1 MLGVGRPA
9 ATILILIFLAL
20 AADACD
26 SSEGSEGRRSTTTP
40 AASAGK
46 GAAEHL
52 RALARIAARSGGTRS
67 AGTRGDRASAQ
78 YIARTLRSAGWEVRM
93 QRVRLPFF
101 ELRGASLSIAGER
114 SSEGTGFRV
123 PSYSG
128 RGAAEGRAHPLEDPC
143 SADSFDELEPG
154 EIPVAPHGLCRSR
167 EAAELAEGAG
177 APALV
182 LTIDTPSDVP
192 SVTLGG
198 PGVGIPV
205 LVAAADSAP
214 ASGERVKLSVDART
228 RARRTRNVLAE
239 LPGTGIGDVVMLG
252 GHLDSV
258 DAGPG
263 LNDNGSGVAA
273 LLVLADRFAERPSER
288 PVRLG
293 FWAAEEVGLIG
304 SRRYVSSLPRAERRR
319 ITAYVNL
326 DMVGSPNPVP
336 SVYSDADRALA
347 RVLRRAIGREVP
359 GVPAAGASDHAPFEA
374 AGIPANGIYTGGEEL
389 RLGRPRDPCYH
400 LACDRFANVNL
411 AVLRRMTD
419 AAERALRELAGSQ
432 AK

>member
-1 MLGVGRPA
+1 VRRPA
-9 ATILILIFLAL
+9 ATVLILILLAL

-26 SSEGSEGRRSTTTP
+26 SSEGSEGTRSPSAP
-40 AASAGK
+40 AASSGT

-67 AGTRGDRASAQ
+67 AGTPGDRASAE
-78 YIARTLRSAGWEVRM
+78 YIARTLRTAGWDVRM

-101 ELRGASLSIAGER
+101 DLRTASLSIAGER
-114 SSEGTGFRV
+114 SPEGSGFRV

-128 RGAAEGRAHPLEDPC
+128 SGAVRGRAHRLEDPC
-143 SADSFDELEPG
+143 TAGSFDELEPG

-182 LTIDTPSDVP
+182 LTIDTARDVP

-205 LVAAADSAP
+205 LMAAADSAP
-214 ASGERVKLSVDART
+214 GSGERMELSVDART

-239 LPGTGIGDVVMLG
+239 LPGTGAGDVVMAG

-273 LLVLADRFAERPSER
+273 LLVMADRFAERPSER
-288 PVRLG
+288 TVRLG
-293 FWAAEEVGLIG
+293 FWAAEELGLVG
-304 SRRYVSSLPRAERRR
+304 SRRYVSSLPQAERRR
-319 ITAYVNL
+319 IAAYINL

-336 SVYSDADRALA
+336 SVYSDADRPLA
-347 RVLRRAIGREVP
+347 RVLRRALGRRVP
-359 GVPAAGASDHAPFEA
+359 GVPAAGASDHSPFQA
-374 AGIPANGIYTGGEEL
+374 VGIPANGIYTGGEEL
-389 RLGRPRDPCYH
+389 RRGRPRDPCYH

-419 AAERALRELAGSQ
+419 AAERAVRELAGPQ